1 MAFTLSHF
9 YWPYLLTMHFH
20 RDILLWTPSYITYM
34 SASAHPF
41 QSPVHNTAGAWGG
54 LPSLTRDTGHNKT
67 GTNVKLGA
75 AIYNH
80 HNHGP
85 TLATLRSAGV
95 QLFHSSVLIRGR
107 SIESWLLFL
116 QYISSLNIV
125 YSTPTILNCIVIV
138 SVIYLGSEWWKYD
151 FLKIKGI
158 YYGLLYHKSCLAI
171 PIWPLKPLKTAK
183 NVNFWKMENFSF
195 WPKSWHFLA
204 HRWSKTMYKNVFG

>member
-41 QSPVHNTAGAWGG
+41 QSPVHNTAGASGG

-85 TLATLRSAGV
+85 TLATLRSAEGPA
-95 QLFHSSVLIRGR
+95 FSFFCANTRKIHRIMTSVLAIHIITKYSVLYSYYTKLYCHSVSHISRFRMVKIWFPQNKGHLLW
-107 SIESWLLFL
+107 SI
-116 QYISSLNIV
+116 IS
-125 YSTPTILNCIVIV
+125 
-138 SVIYLGSEWWKYD
+138 
-151 FLKIKGI
+151 
-158 YYGLLYHKSCLAI
+158 
-171 PIWPLKPLKTAK
+171 
-183 NVNFWKMENFSF
+183 
-195 WPKSWHFLA
+195 
-204 HRWSKTMYKNVFG
+204 